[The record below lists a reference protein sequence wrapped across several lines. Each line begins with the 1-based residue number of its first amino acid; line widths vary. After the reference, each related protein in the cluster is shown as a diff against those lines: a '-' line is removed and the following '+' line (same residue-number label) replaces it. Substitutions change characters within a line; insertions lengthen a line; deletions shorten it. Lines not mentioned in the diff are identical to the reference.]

1 MNNLYI
7 MNTWRLGQGRWTCPP
22 VPFRSMII
30 LKTHSNKLSI
40 FLVLLLLLSG
50 CGEDNMANQDSSSSS
65 EGKYETTYQEG
76 FPQEASSALSTF
88 MQHVLSDS
96 VDRKLVDEDGNL
108 IFTDG
113 NRSAEETSV
122 IYYQFTEEQLK
133 DYYKPLLQTEELN
146 VSLNPLKQSNSLEK
160 LRTPLENYEQYSLP
174 SIAMKENNRLEIKT
188 TENQRII
195 ELNNE
200 MKQYGIT
207 GTTEFIM
214 NIEAVNEDNFVIVLA
229 DTAKGSRLRELY
241 YLFIKRDLSDFT
253 ITQLK
258 YEETQELINSNVLTP
273 FYDIFPGAGDYKS
286 IFNNVSILD
295 VTTNKITEIKDND
308 LLSED
313 GKFVYLNGAAEELS
327 EGEQRI
333 QTIENYAKGN
343 DIYEEQFNI
352 DFDRISE
359 RMDFETNKISIAKT
373 NYFNEDYIILHLLY
387 RGKTIGEGGGTNVI
401 VDLQNKQKPTA
412 YLVNLGME

>member
-1 MNNLYI
+1 
-7 MNTWRLGQGRWTCPP
+7 
-22 VPFRSMII
+22 
-30 LKTHSNKLSI
+30 
-40 FLVLLLLLSG
+40 
-50 CGEDNMANQDSSSSS
+50 MANQDSSSSS
-65 EGKYETTYQEG
+65 EEKYETTYQEG
-76 FPQEASSALSTF
+76 FPQKASSALSTF

-133 DYYKPLLQTEELN
+133 DYYKSLLQTEELN
-146 VSLNPLKQSNSLEK
+146 VSLNPLKQSNSLGK
-160 LRTPLENYEQYSLP
+160 LRNPLENYEQYSLP
-174 SIAMKENNRLEIKT
+174 SIAMKENNQLEIKT

-195 ELNNE
+195 DLNNE

-214 NIEAVNEDNFVIVLA
+214 NIEAVNEENFVIVLA

-258 YEETQELINSNVLTP
+258 YEETQEIINSNVLKP
-273 FYDIFPGAGDYKS
+273 FYDIFPGEGDYKS
-286 IFNNVSILD
+286 LFNNISILD

-327 EGEQRI
+327 DGEQRI

-359 RMDFETNKISIAKT
+359 KMDFETNKISIAKT
-373 NYFNEDYIILHLLY
+373 NYFNEDYIVLHLLY

-412 YLVNLGME
+412 YLVDLGME

>member
-1 MNNLYI
+1 
-7 MNTWRLGQGRWTCPP
+7 
-22 VPFRSMII
+22 
-30 LKTHSNKLSI
+30 
-40 FLVLLLLLSG
+40 
-50 CGEDNMANQDSSSSS
+50 MANQDSSSSS
-65 EGKYETTYQEG
+65 EEKYETTYQEG

-108 IFTDG
+108 IFSDG
-113 NRSAEETSV
+113 NRSVEESSV

-160 LRTPLENYEQYSLP
+160 LRNPLENYEQYSLP
-174 SIAMKENNRLEIKT
+174 SIAMKENNQLEIKT

-195 ELNNE
+195 DLNNE

-214 NIEAVNEDNFVIVLA
+214 NIEAVNEENFVIVLA

-258 YEETQELINSNVLTP
+258 YEETQEIINSNVLKP
-273 FYDIFPGAGDYKS
+273 FYDIFPGEGDYKS
-286 IFNNVSILD
+286 LFNNISILD

-313 GKFVYLNGAAEELS
+313 GNFVYLNGAAEELS
-327 EGEQRI
+327 DGEQRI

-343 DIYEEQFNI
+343 DIYEEQFDI

-359 RMDFETNKISIAKT
+359 KMDFETDKISIAKT
-373 NYFNEDYIILHLLY
+373 NYFNEDYIVLHLLY

-412 YLVNLGME
+412 YLVDLGME

>member
-1 MNNLYI
+1 MNI
-7 MNTWRLGQGRWTCPP
+7 GEWGQGRWTCPP

-30 LKTHSNKLSI
+30 VKIHCKKLSF
-40 FLVLLLLLSG
+40 FLVLLLLLTG
-50 CGEDNMANQDSSSSS
+50 CGEDNMTNQDSSSSS
-65 EGKYETTYQEG
+65 EEKYETTYKEG

-108 IFTDG
+108 IFSDG

-122 IYYQFTEEQLK
+122 IYYQFTEEQLE
-133 DYYKPLLQTEELN
+133 DYYKPLLQMEELN

-174 SIAMKENNRLEIKT
+174 SIVMKDNNQLEIKT
-188 TENQRII
+188 TGNQRII
-195 ELNNE
+195 DLNHE

-207 GTTEFIM
+207 GTTKFIL
-214 NIEAVNEDNFVIVLA
+214 NIEAVNENNIVIVLA

-258 YEETQELINSNVLTP
+258 YEETQEIINSNVLKP
-273 FYDIFPGAGDYKS
+273 FYDIFPGTGDYKS
-286 IFNNVSILD
+286 IFNNISILD
-295 VTTNKITEIKDND
+295 VATNKITEIKDND

-313 GKFVYLNGAAEELS
+313 GKYVYLNGAADELPD
-327 EGEQRI
+327 GEQRI

-343 DIYEEQFNI
+343 DIYEEQFDI
-352 DFDRISE
+352 DFDTISKK
-359 RMDFETNKISIAKT
+359 MDFETNKISIAKT
-373 NYFNEDYIILHLLY
+373 NYFNEDYIVLQLLY

-401 VDLQNKQKPTA
+401 VDLQNKQNPTA
-412 YLVNLGME
+412 YPGTEGQVPCPIL